1 MSTINFYFY
10 KKSENY
16 WNIESWDS
24 KCSKNPFTI
33 IMRSRTDDV
42 KLLKIQALTLFFTK
56 MTGSDG
62 TVRDDM

>member
-42 KLLKIQALTLFFTK
+42 KLLKI
-56 MTGSDG
+56 
-62 TVRDDM
+62 